1 MNKASYK
8 ISTLFPFILKY
19 IFILLLIQTNEET
32 KIPLAF
38 PTSFEL
44 INNDIVIVA
53 KDGIHF
59 YNQNLV
65 EYEDKKITSSLLNV
79 AGNIEKI
86 SIAQFS
92 EQDDGH
98 ILILIM
104 DILYIFNK
112 EGTEHK
118 IFNLTQEINGAHYGL
133 TPYKKEGNKLIFIIS
148 FIENGSTKIVID
160 KYEYDFD
167 TINTNIAKDIS
178 IQINNGNLKG
188 VYCIFMKKSTSD
200 SNEILTCFY
209 AIANEIFTQSFDP
222 QEDFNEI
229 ENLKYYR
236 TIELFLYPP
245 SYINAITDNNKIKA
259 LIYLV
264 CDAKSFWMTF
274 DFQNKFTKE
283 SQEIE
288 KGLSFDIYKHKIF
301 YFQQKNEFITA
312 SFMDAC
318 KFFIMIFNNQFYLEY
333 KGTISIKNYCQ
344 YSDSFSIYND
354 VSNYTLI
361 AGYDGSSSI
370 YKSFSEEFE
379 IIDTEQTQI
388 TKSYDTENTES
399 KENTENMENSVNSGD
414 NKCSEDTE
422 ESKKYN
428 LCISC
433 NIAQN
438 YHPAEFK
445 NNSFLHGFLECYND
459 ISKPINFYFDFS
471 ENKYKPC
478 YETCRTCSQGGNGE
492 INNCIKCAI
501 NYIKKPGYPDIPST
515 NCVAKCFYS
524 YYYTPYGQY
533 KCTNNSNCPEEANLY
548 VVGENKCTDDCNK
561 EGGHQYQY
569 GGQCHSDCPKNTVPN
584 SNNICI
590 DSQEN
595 NSCSKSE
602 AKIDLQEFLHNGGI
616 DLNTKNYAKEFSY
629 TTKHVSLL
637 YNDLYSI
644 LIYKDGNC
652 IKELSINM
660 PKVDFGTCYTKV
672 QKNISDTTN
681 DKIIIVLIER
691 LNAQT
696 KSTISYAFY
705 HPITGEKIDAETI
718 CKEEVVVIKENVLSQ
733 LNNTGKNMTSILILT
748 DQNIN
753 VFNLSDEF
761 YTDICYC
768 FESPNGKDIPLKDR
782 IKNFYPNITLCEEGC
797 FNKGVNLKTMES
809 ICECKFNVLINND
822 IIDNNALLSNTI
834 GEVTDILA
842 SSNLNVLKCYKNA
855 FNKKLIKKGIGAF
868 IILGI
873 TFVQINLTL
882 LFILYDM
889 NMIRKYLFNLTH
901 YYIFIFSKK
910 NNDKKNKINNIIKN
924 TRLMT
929 GNIKAPPKKI
939 LNKGKTTKNL
949 RISAKIN
956 SQQSFNLQKSES
968 TGKLLKYSSNKHLKK
983 IKSKKLIKI
992 KFDDDKKND
1001 NIADKKFG
1009 EHIDIEEY
1017 LKPDLDDLEYDDA
1030 IKYDKRTFFKF
1041 LSDRLKEKQ
1050 ILMDTF
1056 FNKENLRPISIKVI
1070 LLLLKID
1077 LYFVINGLF
1086 YNEEYISELFYS
1098 TEEET
1103 FFSFFPRS
1111 ISRFFYATLVGVIIG
1126 IIIDCFFVEE
1136 NKIKRILIRERED
1149 PMQLKYEISL
1159 NVTNIK
1165 KRYISF
1171 ISICLFISII
1181 SWYYVSCFNSSY
1193 PGVQIEWIKSSI
1205 TIMIIMQIL
1214 SGLIVI
1220 LEAILRSIS
1229 FKFESEKVYK
1239 IKQLL
1244 N

>member
-1 MNKASYK
+1 
-8 ISTLFPFILKY
+8 
-19 IFILLLIQTNEET
+19 
-32 KIPLAF
+32 
-38 PTSFEL
+38 
-44 INNDIVIVA
+44 
-53 KDGIHF
+53 
-59 YNQNLV
+59 
-65 EYEDKKITSSLLNV
+65 
-79 AGNIEKI
+79 
-86 SIAQFS
+86 
-92 EQDDGH
+92 
-98 ILILIM
+98 
-104 DILYIFNK
+104 
-112 EGTEHK
+112 
-118 IFNLTQEINGAHYGL
+118 
-133 TPYKKEGNKLIFIIS
+133 
-148 FIENGSTKIVID
+148 
-160 KYEYDFD
+160 
-167 TINTNIAKDIS
+167 
-178 IQINNGNLKG
+178 
-188 VYCIFMKKSTSD
+188 
-200 SNEILTCFY
+200 
-209 AIANEIFTQSFDP
+209 
-222 QEDFNEI
+222 
-229 ENLKYYR
+229 
-236 TIELFLYPP
+236 
-245 SYINAITDNNKIKA
+245 
-259 LIYLV
+259 
-264 CDAKSFWMTF
+264 
-274 DFQNKFTKE
+274 
-283 SQEIE
+283 
-288 KGLSFDIYKHKIF
+288 
-301 YFQQKNEFITA
+301 
-312 SFMDAC
+312 
-318 KFFIMIFNNQFYLEY
+318 
-333 KGTISIKNYCQ
+333 
-344 YSDSFSIYND
+344 
-354 VSNYTLI
+354 
-361 AGYDGSSSI
+361 
-370 YKSFSEEFE
+370 
-379 IIDTEQTQI
+379 
-388 TKSYDTENTES
+388 
-399 KENTENMENSVNSGD
+399 
-414 NKCSEDTE
+414 
-422 ESKKYN
+422 
-428 LCISC
+428 
-433 NIAQN
+433 
-438 YHPAEFK
+438 
-445 NNSFLHGFLECYND
+445 
-459 ISKPINFYFDFS
+459 
-471 ENKYKPC
+471 
-478 YETCRTCSQGGNGE
+478 
-492 INNCIKCAI
+492 
-501 NYIKKPGYPDIPST
+501 
-515 NCVAKCFYS
+515 
-524 YYYTPYGQY
+524 
-533 KCTNNSNCPEEANLY
+533 
-548 VVGENKCTDDCNK
+548 
-561 EGGHQYQY
+561 
-569 GGQCHSDCPKNTVPN
+569 
-584 SNNICI
+584 
-590 DSQEN
+590 
-595 NSCSKSE
+595 
-602 AKIDLQEFLHNGGI
+602 
-616 DLNTKNYAKEFSY
+616 
-629 TTKHVSLL
+629 
-637 YNDLYSI
+637 
-644 LIYKDGNC
+644 
-652 IKELSINM
+652 
-660 PKVDFGTCYTKV
+660 
-672 QKNISDTTN
+672 
-681 DKIIIVLIER
+681 
-691 LNAQT
+691 
-696 KSTISYAFY
+696 
-705 HPITGEKIDAETI
+705 
-718 CKEEVVVIKENVLSQ
+718 
-733 LNNTGKNMTSILILT
+733 
-748 DQNIN
+748 
-753 VFNLSDEF
+753 
-761 YTDICYC
+761 
-768 FESPNGKDIPLKDR
+768 
-782 IKNFYPNITLCEEGC
+782 
-797 FNKGVNLKTMES
+797 MES

-992 KFDDDKKND
+992 KFHDDKKND

-1136 NKIKRILIRERED
+1136 KKIKRILIRERED

-1229 FKFESEKVYK
+1229 FKFESEKLYK